1 MFCSTSFCS
10 IALESELDPGLC
22 GFIKEEGNPFWKV
35 TWDHWANKCLIAT
48 ADSIEKFT
56 LERTRQP
63 IVALAYFFT
72 QHERHLLAKHHDEE
86 DAKRAMLDTCVMSAT
101 WPKRSRSAH
110 KSLDNSCYVHRSD
123 VEVYKQSFNRYGSH
137 LTISQ
142 KDALNFIRK

>member
-1 MFCSTSFCS
+1 M
-10 IALESELDPGLC
+10 DPGLC
-22 GFIKEEGNPFWKV
+22 GFIREEGNPFWKV

-86 DAKRAMLDTCVMSAT
+86 DAKRAMLDTCGNVSDLVKKISKCAQE
-101 WPKRSRSAH
+101 SRQQLLRTS
-110 KSLDNSCYVHRSD
+110 
-123 VEVYKQSFNRYGSH
+123 
-137 LTISQ
+137 
-142 KDALNFIRK
+142 IRR